1 MMKLGSVKSGP
12 IVFVDD
18 AHTFGGAQIAMAW
31 AIRVLLRNTTESI
44 VCVSSPATWKAVV
57 QIAGEETR
65 LTYVECPSALPLNL
79 FTFPIRLLPVFF
91 LLRKIKRQGA
101 RAWWLNLSGIEF
113 CLAPRFALAFLGEKP
128 EAWLHN
134 TERFTFF
141 YKKASFTRRAL
152 SRLRDFIAD
161 RVLFRLYKRLITPSL
176 SSVTEV
182 QMRKRNASRPVVMRM
197 YYPMITPQMPPVG
210 QASMI
215 QELPANVVNLWM
227 IGRVEY
233 GHKNNEV
240 ALEVLTRLITSGR
253 EAHLTVVGDGPDME
267 DFRRRVAEAG
277 LTEQVTMLGW
287 QTYPWEQVP
296 SNAII
301 FIPSVYESMSL
312 VAREAMIRGLRVV
325 ASPIPVFLEWIPHAL
340 LAKDFSATSFTEK
353 VREIETMGHDE
364 RLTTYSVALA
374 RFSDELLLSTF
385 YSITNAE
392 QD

>member
-1 MMKLGSVKSGP
+1 MMKPPPDKPKS
-12 IVFVDD
+12 IVFIDD

-44 VCVSSPATWKAVV
+44 VCVSSSATWKAVA
-57 QIAGEETR
+57 QIAGEQTR
-65 LTYVECPSALPLNL
+65 LTYIECPSALPLNL
-79 FTFPIRLLPVFF
+79 FTFPIRLLPFFF
-91 LLRKIKRQGA
+91 LLRRIKQQGA

-113 CLAPRFALAFLGEKP
+113 CLAPRFALALLGERP

-141 YKKASFTRRAL
+141 YKRASFARRVL
-152 SRLRDFIAD
+152 SRLRDIIAD

-182 QMRKRNASRPVVMRM
+182 QRRIRDAPRPVVMRM
-197 YYPMITPQMPPVG
+197 YYPMITPQTPPVG
-210 QASMI
+210 RASI
-215 QELPANVVNLWM
+215 VQELPSNVLNLWM

-240 ALEVLTRLITSGR
+240 ALEVLISLITSGR

-267 DFRRRVAEAG
+267 DFRRRVAEG
-277 LTEQVTMLGW
+277 RLTEQVTMLGW

-296 SNAII
+296 SNAMI

-325 ASPIPVFLEWIPHAL
+325 ASPIPVFLEWSPHAL
-340 LAKDFSATSFTEK
+340 LAKDFSAASFTEK
-353 VREIETMGHDE
+353 VQEIETMGHE
-364 RLTTYSVALA
+364 ELLALYSVALA
-374 RFSDELLLSTF
+374 RFSDDLLLSTF
-385 YSITNAE
+385 YSYTEAVRE
-392 QD
+392 